1 MKSIQLNIT
10 GMKCGGCVQTV
21 ERILNDS
28 EGTKNV
34 TVNLLTESAYFDIK
48 NNNFDIQE
56 ILDNLSTHGFPSK
69 VYTNDF
75 SEKINKAELDKK
87 EKWVNKWKKLN
98 FAFILLFVSVLGHLA
113 EGGYINSSLLGN
125 IYFHA
130 SIATTALVFPGRPII
145 LKGFKSFLLKR
156 PDMDTL
162 VALGVTSAYFT
173 SLVSLIFPESGF
185 PCFFNE
191 PVMLLGFI
199 LLGRF
204 LEDRAKYQTGSSISE
219 LLDLQPEKTLIYD
232 KNNDTKEIRVNTLRP
247 NDEIKVLAGDR
258 IPADC
263 IIIKGNSL
271 IDVSHITGESKPIEA
286 NEGDNLL
293 NGSLN
298 LNSSLRLKVLKVGSD
313 SSLAK
318 LVNLIESVQ
327 SQKPSIQRLA
337 DQIAGKF
344 TYFVLFTSILSFIF
358 WWQIAFRIWPNLIQT
373 ENIGLSIHNNHS
385 LHSSLGSNAD
395 NPLTLAIQLSIAVL
409 VIACP
414 CALGLATPTVI
425 TVASGKAAK
434 KGILFKGGD
443 KIEIASKIDSIIFDK
458 TGTLTKGSPYVVG
471 YVGSKDETY
480 LLQISASLEKESRH
494 PIAKSLIEEAKKKNI
509 NLLPIKNIKTETGR
523 GISGELQS
531 INGEV
536 KVGNLKWLENQ
547 NVEISDE
554 IKDTIISTQMSKYTI
569 IGVSISANLIGCILL
584 GDTLRD
590 DAITSIK
597 RLREDNLDIYIFSG
611 DRKECVVDLGRK
623 LNCKMNELKWG
634 LLPEDKLNNIE
645 KLKNYDNKKVA
656 MVGDG
661 INDAP
666 ALAGSNLGIAVGSG
680 TQIAKANADIVLMGD
695 KLNGLNYAFKL
706 AKKTLR
712 KIQQNLFWAFG
723 YNLIAIP
730 LAAGVL
736 YPKFGILLSPSIAA
750 LLMAISSITVVV
762 NALYL
767 D

>member
-1 MKSIQLNIT
+1 MKSIQLNIS

-48 NNNFDIQE
+48 NKNFDINE
-56 ILDNLSTHGFPSK
+56 ILDNLYDNGFPSK
-69 VYTNDF
+69 IYINDF

-87 EKWVNKWKKLN
+87 EKWINKWKKLN
-98 FAFILLFVSVLGHLA
+98 FAFILLAFSVLGHLA

-130 SIATTALVFPGRPII
+130 SIATTALLFPGRPII
-145 LKGFKSFLLKR
+145 LKGYKSFLLKR

-162 VALGVTSAYFT
+162 VALGVTSAYLT
-173 SLVSLIFPESGF
+173 SLISLIFPASGF

-204 LEDRAKYQTGSSISE
+204 LEDRAKYQTGSSITE
-219 LLDLQPEKTLIYD
+219 LLDLQPEKTFIY
-232 KNNDTKEIRVNTLRP
+232 NENDETKEIRVNTLSP

-258 IPADC
+258 VPADC
-263 IIIKGNSL
+263 IVLKGSSL
-271 IDVSHITGESKPIEA
+271 IDVSHITGESKPVEA
-286 NEGDNLL
+286 NEGDHLL

-298 LNSSLRLKVLKVGSD
+298 LNSSLRLKVIKVGSD
-313 SSLAK
+313 TSLAK

-337 DQIAGKF
+337 DKIAGKF
-344 TYFVLFTSILSFIF
+344 TYFVLFTSISTFIF
-358 WWQIAFRIWPNLIQT
+358 WWQIAFRIWPNLIKP
-373 ENIGLSIHNNHS
+373 ENLGLSIQNHHS
-385 LHSSLGSNAD
+385 LHTSLGSNAD

-458 TGTLTKGSPYVVG
+458 TGTLTKGSPYVIG
-471 YVGSKDETY
+471 YVGSKDDTF
-480 LLQISASLEKESRH
+480 LLQISASLENESRH
-494 PIAKSLIEEAKKKNI
+494 PIAKALVAEAKKQNI
-509 NLLPIKNIKTETGR
+509 NLLPIKNINTETGR
-523 GISGELQS
+523 GIAGELHS
-531 INGEV
+531 INGEI
-536 KVGNLKWLENQ
+536 KVGNLQWLDNHK
-547 NVEISDE
+547 VEISNE
-554 IKDTIISTQMSKYTI
+554 IKDKINAIEMKKYTI
-569 IGVSISANLIGCILL
+569 IGVSISTNLIGCVLL

-590 DAITSIK
+590 DALSSIK
-597 RLREDNLDIYIFSG
+597 KLKEENLDIFIFSG
-611 DRKECVVDLGRK
+611 DRKESVVDLGSK
-623 LNCKMNELKWG
+623 LNCKMNELKWE
-634 LLPEDKLNNIE
+634 LLPEDKLKNIE
-645 KLKNYDNKKVA
+645 KLKNSANRKVA

-666 ALAGSNLGIAVGSG
+666 ALAASNLGIAVGSG
-680 TQIAKANADIVLMGD
+680 TQIAKANADLVLMGD
-695 KLNGLNYAFKL
+695 KLNGLHYALKI
-706 AKKTLR
+706 AKKTIR
-712 KIQQNLFWAFG
+712 KIKQNLFWAFG

-750 LLMAISSITVVV
+750 LLMAISSITVVI
-762 NALYL
+762 NALSL

>member
-1 MKSIQLNIT
+1 MKSIQLNIS

-21 ERILNDS
+21 EKILNNS

-48 NNNFDIQE
+48 NNNLDIEE

-69 VYTNDF
+69 IYTNDF
-75 SEKINKAELDKK
+75 SEKISKAELDKK
-87 EKWVNKWKKLN
+87 EKWINKWKKLN

-113 EGGYINSSLLGN
+113 EGGYINSSFLGN

-130 SIATTALVFPGRPII
+130 IIATTALLFPGRPII
-145 LKGFKSFLLKR
+145 LKGYKSFVLKR

-162 VALGVTSAYFT
+162 VALGVTSAYLT
-173 SLVSLIFPESGF
+173 SLISLIFPTSGF

-204 LEDRAKYQTGSSISE
+204 LEDRAKYQTGSSINE
-219 LLDLQPEKTLIYD
+219 LLDLQPEKTLIF
-232 KNNDTKEIRVNTLRP
+232 NENDDTREIRVNTLKP

-258 IPADC
+258 VPADC
-263 IIIKGNSL
+263 IVCEGNSL
-271 IDVSHITGESKPIEA
+271 IDVSHITGESKPIA
-286 NEGDNLL
+286 VNEGDNLL

-298 LNSSLRLKVLKVGSD
+298 LNSSLRLKVIKVGSD
-313 SSLAK
+313 TSLAK

-337 DQIAGKF
+337 DKIAGKF
-344 TYFVLFTSILSFIF
+344 TYFVLFASISSFIF
-358 WWQIAFRIWPNLIQT
+358 WWQIAFRIWPNLINT

-385 LHSSLGSNAD
+385 LHSYLGSNAD

-458 TGTLTKGSPYVVG
+458 TGTLTKGSPYVIG
-471 YVGSKDETY
+471 YVGSKDDTF
-480 LLQISASLEKESRH
+480 LLQISASLENESRH
-494 PIAKSLIEEAKKKNI
+494 PIAKSLIQEAKKQNI
-509 NLLPIKNIKTETGR
+509 NLLPIKNINTETGR
-523 GISGELQS
+523 GISGELFS
-531 INGEV
+531 INGEI
-536 KVGNLKWLENQ
+536 KVGNLQWLENH

-554 IKDTIISTQMSKYTI
+554 IKGKINATELEKYTI
-569 IGVSISANLIGCILL
+569 IGVSISTNLIGCILM

-590 DAITSIK
+590 DALSSIK
-597 RLREDNLDIYIFSG
+597 KLREDNLDIYIFSG
-611 DRKECVVDLGRK
+611 DRKESVIDLGRK
-623 LNCKMNELKWG
+623 LNFNINELKWE
-634 LLPEDKLNNIE
+634 LLPEDKLKNIE
-645 KLKNYDNKKVA
+645 KLKNSDNYKVA

-666 ALAGSNLGIAVGSG
+666 ALAASNLGIAVGSG
-680 TQIAKANADIVLMGD
+680 TQIAKANADLVLMGD
-695 KLNGLNYAFKL
+695 KLNGLHYALRL
-706 AKKTLR
+706 AKKTIR
-712 KIQQNLFWAFG
+712 KIKQNLFWAFG

-750 LLMAISSITVVV
+750 LLMAISSITVVI
-762 NALYL
+762 NALLL

>member
-1 MKSIQLNIT
+1 MKSIQLNIS

-48 NNNFDIQE
+48 NNNLDINDL
-56 ILDNLSTHGFPSK
+56 LDNLSNHGFPSK
-69 VYTNDF
+69 IYTNDF
-75 SEKINKAELDKK
+75 AEKINKSELNKK

-130 SIATTALVFPGRPII
+130 SIATTALLFPGRPII
-145 LKGFKSFLLKR
+145 IKGYKSFLLKR

-162 VALGVTSAYFT
+162 VALGVTSAYLT
-173 SLVSLIFPESGF
+173 SLISLIFPESGF

-219 LLDLQPEKTLIYD
+219 LLDLQPERTLIYNE
-232 KNNDTKEIRVNTLRP
+232 KNDTREVRVNTLSP

-258 IPADC
+258 VPADC
-263 IIIKGNSL
+263 IVLEGNSL

-298 LNSSLRLKVLKVGSD
+298 LNSSLRLKVIKVGSD
-313 SSLAK
+313 TSLAK

-337 DQIAGKF
+337 DTIAGKF
-344 TYFVLFTSILSFIF
+344 TYFVLFTSISSFLF
-358 WWQIAFRIWPNLIQT
+358 WWQIAFRIWPNLIRT
-373 ENIGLSIHNNHS
+373 ENINLAIHNNHS

-395 NPLTLAIQLSIAVL
+395 TPLTLAIQLSIAVL

-471 YVGSKDETY
+471 YVGSKDENF
-480 LLQISASLEKESRH
+480 LLQISASLENESRH
-494 PIAKSLIEEAKKKNI
+494 PIAKSLIEEAKKQNIKLLQIKNI
-509 NLLPIKNIKTETGR
+509 NTETGR
-523 GISGELQS
+523 GISGELHS
-531 INGEV
+531 INGKI
-536 KVGNLKWLENQ
+536 KVGNLQWLENH
-547 NVEISDE
+547 NVVIRDE
-554 IKDTIISTQMSKYTI
+554 IKNKIHSIEMKKYTI
-569 IGVSISANLIGCILL
+569 VGVSISTNLIGCILL
-584 GDTLRD
+584 GDTLRE
-590 DAITSIK
+590 DALYTIK
-597 RLREDNLDIYIFSG
+597 KLREDNLDIHIFSG
-611 DRKECVVDLGRK
+611 DRKESVADLGEK
-623 LNCKMNELKWG
+623 LNFKIHQLKWE
-634 LLPEDKLNNIE
+634 LLPEDKLKHIE
-645 KLKNYDNKKVA
+645 KLKNSDKKKVA

-666 ALAGSNLGIAVGSG
+666 ALAASNLGIAVGSG
-680 TQIAKANADIVLMGD
+680 TQIAKANADLVLMGD
-695 KLNGLNYAFKL
+695 KLIGLYYAL
-706 AKKTLR
+706 NLSKKTIG
-712 KIQQNLFWAFG
+712 KIKQNLFWAFG

-750 LLMAISSITVVV
+750 LLMAISSITVVI
-762 NALYL
+762 NALSL

>member
-1 MKSIQLNIT
+1 MKSIQLNIS

-21 ERILNDS
+21 ERILKDC

-34 TVNLLTESAYFDIK
+34 SVNLLTESAYFDIK
-48 NNNFDIQE
+48 NKNLDIEE
-56 ILDNLSTHGFPSK
+56 ILDNLSNNGFPSK
-69 VYTNDF
+69 IYTNDF
-75 SEKINKAELDKK
+75 SEKINKAELNKK
-87 EKWVNKWKKLN
+87 EKWVKKWKKLN

-113 EGGYINSSLLGN
+113 EGGYINSPLLGN

-130 SIATTALVFPGRPII
+130 SIATTALLIPGRPII
-145 LKGFKSFLLKR
+145 LKGYKSFFLKR

-162 VALGVTSAYFT
+162 VALGVTSAYLT
-173 SLVSLIFPESGF
+173 SLISLIFPYSGF

-219 LLDLQPEKTLIYD
+219 LLDLQPEKTLLYH
-232 KNNDTKEIRVNTLRP
+232 KNDDIREIRVNTLIP

-258 IPADC
+258 VPADC
-263 IIIKGNSL
+263 IVLEGNSL
-271 IDVSHITGESKPIEA
+271 IDVSHITGESKPIEVMQ
-286 NEGDNLL
+286 GDNLL

-298 LNSSLRLKVLKVGSD
+298 LNSSLRLKVIKVGSD
-313 SSLAK
+313 TSLAK

-344 TYFVLFTSILSFIF
+344 TYFVLFTSISSFFF
-358 WWQIAFRIWPNLIQT
+358 WWQIAFRIWPNLIKT

-434 KGILFKGGD
+434 KGIFFKGGD

-471 YVGSKDETY
+471 YLGSQDETF
-480 LLQISASLEKESRH
+480 LLQISASLENESRH
-494 PIAKSLIEEAKKKNI
+494 PIAKSLIEEAKKQKI
-509 NLLPIKNIKTETGR
+509 NLLPIKNINTETGR
-523 GISGELQS
+523 GISGELES
-531 INGEV
+531 INGEI
-536 KVGNLKWLENQ
+536 KVGNLQWLENQ
-547 NVEISDE
+547 NIEISDE
-554 IKDTIISTQMSKYTI
+554 IKDKINTTEMKTNTIV
-569 IGVSISANLIGCILL
+569 GVSISKNLIGCILL
-584 GDTLRD
+584 GDTLRE
-590 DAITSIK
+590 DALSSIK
-597 RLREDNLDIYIFSG
+597 KLREDNLKIYIFSG
-611 DRKECVVDLGRK
+611 DRKESVIDLGKK
-623 LNCKMNELKWG
+623 LNFKLKELKWD
-634 LLPEDKLNNIE
+634 LLPEDKLQNIE
-645 KLKNYDNKKVA
+645 KLKNSDQHRVA

-666 ALAGSNLGIAVGSG
+666 ALAASNLGIAVGSG
-680 TQIAKANADIVLMGD
+680 TQIAKANADLILMGD
-695 KLNGLNYAFKL
+695 KLNGLQYAFKL
-706 AKKTLR
+706 AKKTIR
-712 KIQQNLFWAFG
+712 KIKQNLFWAFG

-730 LAAGVL
+730 LAAGIL

-750 LLMAISSITVVV
+750 LLMAISSITVVI
-762 NALYL
+762 NALSL

>member
-1 MKSIQLNIT
+1 MKSIQLNIS

-21 ERILNDS
+21 EKILNNS

-48 NNNFDIQE
+48 NNNLDIEE

-69 VYTNDF
+69 IYTNDF
-75 SEKINKAELDKK
+75 SEKISKAELDKK
-87 EKWVNKWKKLN
+87 EKWINKWKKLN
-98 FAFILLFVSVLGHLA
+98 FAFILLFISVLGHLA
-113 EGGYINSSLLGN
+113 EGGYIKSSLLGN

-130 SIATTALVFPGRPII
+130 SIATTALLFPGRPII
-145 LKGFKSFLLKR
+145 IKGFKSFLLNR

-162 VALGVTSAYFT
+162 VALGVTSAYLT
-173 SLVSLIFPESGF
+173 SLISLIFPESGF

-204 LEDRAKYQTGSSISE
+204 LEDRAKYQTGSSINE

-232 KNNDTKEIRVNTLRP
+232 KNENIKEIRVSTLSP
-247 NDEIKVLAGDR
+247 NDEIKILAGDR
-258 IPADC
+258 VPADC
-263 IIIKGNSL
+263 IVLEGNSL
-271 IDVSHITGESKPIEA
+271 IDVSHITGESKPIEV

-298 LNSSLRLKVLKVGSD
+298 LNSSLRLKVIKVGSD
-313 SSLAK
+313 TSLAK

-344 TYFVLFTSILSFIF
+344 TYFVLLTSISSFIF
-358 WWQIAFRIWPNLIQT
+358 WWQIAFRLWPSLT
-373 ENIGLSIHNNHS
+373 KAENIGLSIHNNHS

-409 VIACP
+409 VVACP

-458 TGTLTKGSPYVVG
+458 TGTLTKGSPYIVG
-471 YVGSKDETY
+471 YVGSKDETF
-480 LLQISASLEKESRH
+480 LLQIAASLESDSRH
-494 PIAKSLIEEAKKKNI
+494 PLAKSLIEEAKRQ
-509 NLLPIKNIKTETGR
+509 NLNLFPIKNIKTETGR
-523 GISGELQS
+523 GISGKLSS
-531 INGEV
+531 IDGEI
-536 KVGNLKWLENQ
+536 KVGNLQWLECH
-547 NVEISDE
+547 NVAISHE
-554 IKDTIISTQMSKYTI
+554 IKNKINSSEMQKYTI
-569 IGVSISANLIGCILL
+569 IGVSISTNLIGCILF

-590 DAITSIK
+590 DALSTIEK
-597 RLREDNLDIYIFSG
+597 LRKEKLDIYIFSG
-611 DRKECVVDLGRK
+611 DRKESVVDLGRK
-623 LNCKMNELKWG
+623 LNCKINELKWE
-634 LLPEDKLNNIE
+634 LLPEEKLKNIE
-645 KLKNYDNKKVA
+645 KLKSHNKQRVA

-666 ALAGSNLGIAVGSG
+666 ALAASNLGIAVGSG
-680 TQIAKANADIVLMGD
+680 TQIAKANADLVLMGD
-695 KLNGLNYAFKL
+695 KLNGLDYAFKL
-706 AKKTLR
+706 AKKAIK
-712 KIQQNLFWAFG
+712 KIKHNLYWAFG

-750 LLMAISSITVVV
+750 LLMAISSITVVI
-762 NALYL
+762 NALTL
-767 D
+767 K

>member
-1 MKSIQLNIT
+1 MKSIQLNIS

-21 ERILNDS
+21 ERILINS

-48 NNNFDIQE
+48 NNNLDIQE
-56 ILDNLSTHGFPSK
+56 ILDNLSTNGFPSRI
-69 VYTNDF
+69 YTNDF

-87 EKWVNKWKKLN
+87 EKWINKWKKLN

-130 SIATTALVFPGRPII
+130 TIATTALLFPGRPII
-145 LKGFKSFLLKR
+145 LKGYKSFVLNR

-162 VALGVTSAYFT
+162 VALGVTSAYLT
-173 SLVSLIFPESGF
+173 SLISLVFPASGF

-219 LLDLQPEKTLIYD
+219 LLDLQPDKTLIFD
-232 KNNDTKEIRVNTLRP
+232 KNDDTREIRVNTLSP
-247 NDEIKVLAGDR
+247 DDEIKVLAGDR
-258 IPADC
+258 VPADC
-263 IIIKGNSL
+263 MVVQGNSL
-271 IDVSHITGESKPIEA
+271 IDVSHITGESKPIEV

-298 LNSSLRLKVLKVGSD
+298 LNSSLRLKVIKVGSD
-313 SSLAK
+313 TSLAK

-337 DQIAGKF
+337 DKIAGKF
-344 TYFVLFTSILSFIF
+344 TYFVLIASISSFIF
-358 WWQIAFRIWPNLIQT
+358 WWQIAFRIWPNLINT
-373 ENIGLSIHNNHS
+373 ENIGLTIHNNHS
-385 LHSSLGSNAD
+385 LHSYLGSNAD

-434 KGILFKGGD
+434 KGIIFKGGD
-443 KIEIASKIDSIIFDK
+443 KIESASKIDSIIFDK
-458 TGTLTKGSPYVVG
+458 TGTLTKGSPYIIG
-471 YVGSKDETY
+471 YVGSKDENL
-480 LLQISASLEKESRH
+480 LLQISASLENESRH
-494 PIAKSLIEEAKKKNI
+494 PIAKSLIQEAKKQNI
-509 NLLPIKNIKTETGR
+509 NLLPIKSINTETGR
-523 GISGELQS
+523 GISGELSS
-531 INGEV
+531 INGEI
-536 KVGNLKWLENQ
+536 KVGNLQWLEDR

-554 IKDTIISTQMSKYTI
+554 IKDKINSTELKKYTI
-569 IGVSISANLIGCILL
+569 IGVSISTNLIGCILL

-590 DAITSIK
+590 DAISSIK
-597 RLREDNLDIYIFSG
+597 KLREDNLNIYIFSG
-611 DRKECVVDLGRK
+611 DRKESVIDLGRK
-623 LNCKMNELKWG
+623 LNCNIKELKWG
-634 LLPEDKLNNIE
+634 QLPEDKLKNIE
-645 KLKNYDNKKVA
+645 NLKNSEKHRVA

-666 ALAGSNLGIAVGSG
+666 ALAASNLGIAVGSG
-680 TQIAKANADIVLMGD
+680 TQIAKANADLVLMGD
-695 KLNGLNYAFKL
+695 KLNGLHYAFKL
-706 AKKTLR
+706 AKKTIR
-712 KIQQNLFWAFG
+712 KIKQNLFWAFG

-750 LLMAISSITVVV
+750 LLMAISSITVVI
-762 NALYL
+762 NALTL

>member
-1 MKSIQLNIT
+1 MKSIQLNIS

-48 NNNFDIQE
+48 NKNLNIKE
-56 ILDNLSTHGFPSK
+56 ILDNLSNNGFPSK
-69 VYTNDF
+69 IYTNDF
-75 SEKINKAELDKK
+75 TEKINKAELNKK

-98 FAFILLFVSVLGHLA
+98 FAFILLFISVLGHLA
-113 EGGYINSSLLGN
+113 EGGYINSPLLGN

-130 SIATTALVFPGRPII
+130 SIATTALLFPGRPII
-145 LKGFKSFLLKR
+145 VKGFKSFLLNR

-162 VALGVTSAYFT
+162 VALGVTSAYLT
-173 SLVSLIFPESGF
+173 SLISLIFPDSGF

-204 LEDRAKYQTGSSISE
+204 LEDRAKYQTGSSICE
-219 LLDLQPEKTLIYD
+219 LLDLQPEKALIYD
-232 KNNDTKEIRVNTLRP
+232 ENNDIKEIRVNTLSP

-263 IIIKGNSL
+263 IVVEGNSL

-286 NEGDNLL
+286 SEGDNLL

-298 LNSSLRLKVLKVGSD
+298 LNSSLRLKVIKVGSD
-313 SSLAK
+313 TSLAK

-337 DQIAGKF
+337 DKIAGKF
-344 TYFVLFTSILSFIF
+344 TYFVLFTSISSFIF
-358 WWQIAFRIWPNLIQT
+358 WWQIAFKIWPNLIRA

-385 LHSSLGSNAD
+385 LHTSLGSNAD
-395 NPLTLAIQLSIAVL
+395 RPLTLAIQLSIAVL

-458 TGTLTKGSPYVVG
+458 TGTLTQGSPYVVG
-471 YVGSKDETY
+471 YVGSKDETF
-480 LLQISASLEKESRH
+480 LLQISASLENESRH
-494 PIAKSLIEEAKKKNI
+494 PIARSLVQEAQKQDI
-509 NLLPIKNIKTETGR
+509 NLFPIKNINTETGR
-523 GISGELQS
+523 GISGELHS
-531 INGEV
+531 INGEI
-536 KVGNLKWLENQ
+536 KVGNLQWLEDR

-554 IKDTIISTQMSKYTI
+554 IKEKINAIEIQKFTI
-569 IGVSISANLIGCILL
+569 IGVSISKNLIGCILL
-584 GDTLRD
+584 GDTLRE
-590 DAITSIK
+590 DAAHSINT
-597 RLREDNLDIYIFSG
+597 LREDNLNIYIFSG
-611 DRKECVVDLGRK
+611 DRKESVVDLGRK
-623 LNCKMNELKWG
+623 LNFKINELKWE
-634 LLPEDKLNNIE
+634 LLPEDKLKNIE
-645 KLKNYDNKKVA
+645 KLKDIDKQIVA

-666 ALAGSNLGIAVGSG
+666 ALAASNLGIAVGSG
-680 TQIAKANADIVLMGD
+680 TQIAKANADIVLMGN
-695 KLNGLNYAFKL
+695 KLNGLHYALKL
-706 AKKTLR
+706 AKKTIR
-712 KIQQNLFWAFG
+712 KIKQNLFWAFG
-723 YNLIAIP
+723 YNLVAIP

-750 LLMAISSITVVV
+750 LLMAISSITVVI
-762 NALYL
+762 NALSL

>member
-1 MKSIQLNIT
+1 MKSIQLNIS

-21 ERILNDS
+21 ERILKDS

-34 TVNLLTESAYFDIK
+34 SVNLLTESAYFDIK
-48 NNNFDIQE
+48 NNKLDIKE
-56 ILDNLSTHGFPSK
+56 ILDNLSNQGFPSK
-69 VYTNDF
+69 IYTNDF
-75 SEKINKAELDKK
+75 SEKINKAEIDKK
-87 EKWVNKWKKLN
+87 EKWVKKWKKLN

-130 SIATTALVFPGRPII
+130 SIATTALLFPGRPII
-145 LKGFKSFLLKR
+145 IKGYKSFLLKR

-162 VALGVTSAYFT
+162 VALGVTSAYLT
-173 SLVSLIFPESGF
+173 SLISIIFPESGF

-219 LLDLQPEKTLIYD
+219 LLDLQPEKTLIY
-232 KNNDTKEIRVNTLRP
+232 NENDDIREIRVNTLSP

-258 IPADC
+258 VPADC
-263 IIIKGNSL
+263 IVLEGNSL

-298 LNSSLRLKVLKVGSD
+298 LNSSLRLKVIKVGSD
-313 SSLAK
+313 TSLAK

-337 DQIAGKF
+337 DKIAGKF
-344 TYFVLFTSILSFIF
+344 TYFVLFTSISSFIF
-358 WWQIAFRIWPNLIQT
+358 WWQIAFKIWPDLIKA
-373 ENIGLSIHNNHS
+373 ENVGLSIHTNHS

-458 TGTLTKGSPYVVG
+458 TGTLTKGTPYVVG
-471 YVGSKDETY
+471 YVGSNDETF
-480 LLQISASLEKESRH
+480 LLQICASLENESRH
-494 PIAKSLIEEAKKKNI
+494 PIAKSLIEEAKRKNI
-509 NLLPIKNIKTETGR
+509 NLFPIQNINTETGR
-523 GISGELQS
+523 GISGELHS
-531 INGEV
+531 IKGEI
-536 KVGNLKWLENQ
+536 KVGNLQWLENH

-554 IKDTIISTQMSKYTI
+554 IKNKINLTEMQQYTI
-569 IGVSISANLIGCILL
+569 IGVSISTNLIGCIIL

-590 DAITSIK
+590 DAISSIK
-597 RLREDNLDIYIFSG
+597 KLREENLDIYIFSG
-611 DRKECVVDLGRK
+611 DRKESVVNLGRK
-623 LNCKMNELKWG
+623 LNCEINELKWE
-634 LLPEDKLNNIE
+634 LLPEDKLKNIE
-645 KLKNYDNKKVA
+645 KLKNKDEKRVA

-666 ALAGSNLGIAVGSG
+666 ALAASNLGIAVGSG
-680 TQIAKANADIVLMGD
+680 TQIAKANADLVLMGD
-695 KLNGLNYAFKL
+695 KLNGLDYALKL
-706 AKKTLR
+706 AKKTIR
-712 KIQQNLFWAFG
+712 KIKQNLFWAFG

-750 LLMAISSITVVV
+750 LLMAISSITVVI
-762 NALYL
+762 NALSL

>member
-1 MKSIQLNIT
+1 MKSIQLNIS

-21 ERILNDS
+21 ERILKDS

-34 TVNLLTESAYFDIK
+34 SVNLLTESAYFDIK
-48 NNNFDIQE
+48 NNKLDIKE
-56 ILDNLSTHGFPSK
+56 ILDNLSNQGFPSEI
-69 VYTNDF
+69 YTNDF
-75 SEKINKAELDKK
+75 SEKINKAEIDKK
-87 EKWVNKWKKLN
+87 EKWVKKWKKLN

-130 SIATTALVFPGRPII
+130 SIATTALLFPGRPII
-145 LKGFKSFLLKR
+145 IKGYKSFLLKR

-162 VALGVTSAYFT
+162 VALGVTSAYLT
-173 SLVSLIFPESGF
+173 SLISIIFPESGF

-219 LLDLQPEKTLIYD
+219 LLDLQPEKTLIY
-232 KNNDTKEIRVNTLRP
+232 NENDDIREIRVNTLSP

-258 IPADC
+258 VPADC
-263 IIIKGNSL
+263 IVLEGNSL

-298 LNSSLRLKVLKVGSD
+298 LNSSLRLKVIKVGSD
-313 SSLAK
+313 TSLAK

-337 DQIAGKF
+337 DKIAGKF
-344 TYFVLFTSILSFIF
+344 TYFVLFTSISSFIF
-358 WWQIAFRIWPNLIQT
+358 WWQIAFKIWPDLIKA
-373 ENIGLSIHNNHS
+373 ENVGLSIHANHS

-458 TGTLTKGSPYVVG
+458 TGTLTKGTPYVVG
-471 YVGSKDETY
+471 YVGSNDETF
-480 LLQISASLEKESRH
+480 LLQISASLENESRH
-494 PIAKSLIEEAKKKNI
+494 PIAKSLIEEAKRKNI
-509 NLLPIKNIKTETGR
+509 NLFPIQNINTETGR
-523 GISGELQS
+523 GISGELHS
-531 INGEV
+531 IKGEI
-536 KVGNLKWLENQ
+536 KVGNLQWLENH

-554 IKDTIISTQMSKYTI
+554 IKNKINLTEMQQYTI
-569 IGVSISANLIGCILL
+569 IGVSISTNLIGCIIL
-584 GDTLRD
+584 GDSLRD
-590 DAITSIK
+590 DAISSIK
-597 RLREDNLDIYIFSG
+597 KLREENLDIYIFSG
-611 DRKECVVDLGRK
+611 DRKESVVNLGKK
-623 LNCKMNELKWG
+623 LNCEIKELKWE
-634 LLPEDKLNNIE
+634 LLPEDKLINIE
-645 KLKNYDNKKVA
+645 KLKNSDNYKVA

-666 ALAGSNLGIAVGSG
+666 ALAASNLGIAVGSG
-680 TQIAKANADIVLMGD
+680 TQIAKANADLVLMGD
-695 KLNGLNYAFKL
+695 KLNGLHYALKL
-706 AKKTLR
+706 AKKTIR
-712 KIQQNLFWAFG
+712 KIKQNLFWAFG

-750 LLMAISSITVVV
+750 LLMAISSITVVI
-762 NALYL
+762 NALSL